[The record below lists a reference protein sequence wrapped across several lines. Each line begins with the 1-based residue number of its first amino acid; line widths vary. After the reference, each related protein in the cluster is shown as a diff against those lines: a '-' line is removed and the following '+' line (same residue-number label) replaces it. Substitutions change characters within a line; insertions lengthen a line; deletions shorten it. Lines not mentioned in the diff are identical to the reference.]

1 MDEETQKA
9 LCKTL
14 PLDKPILAITEE
26 EQHILLHLLGGE
38 VVRVERHS
46 LTAQLPLEGLGVS
59 PAEPAQ
65 PTEPTVPTA
74 SLPRRSQRK
83 P

>member
-14 PLDKPILAITEE
+14 HLDKPILAITEE
-26 EQHILLHLLGGE
+26 DQHLLLHLLGGE
-38 VVRVERHS
+38 VVRVDRHT

-59 PAEPAQ
+59 RADPSLLAESVAS
-65 PTEPTVPTA
+65 TA
-74 SLPRRSQRK
+74 SQPRRSHRK

>member
-26 EQHILLHLLGGE
+26 DQHILLHLLGGE
-38 VVRVERHS
+38 VMRVDRHT
-46 LTAQLPLEGLGVS
+46 LAAQLPLEGLGVS
-59 PAEPAQ
+59 HADPAQ
-65 PTEPTVPTA
+65 PTEPAAPTA